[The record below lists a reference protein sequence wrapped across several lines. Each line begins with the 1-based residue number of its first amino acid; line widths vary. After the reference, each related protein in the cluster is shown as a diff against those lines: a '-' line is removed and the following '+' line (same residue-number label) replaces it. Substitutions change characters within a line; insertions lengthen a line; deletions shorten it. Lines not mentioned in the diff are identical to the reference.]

1 MNIPVSASHT
11 VCTCQI
17 VWPEDNSNEIFIC
30 SVDGT
35 HCLIEEPRDKAKS
48 KDPAFYSHKFHKAAL
63 NYELG
68 VSVFKNQ
75 LVWINGP
82 FPAAINDIT
91 IYRQYGLKDKI
102 PPGKK
107 LIADNG
113 YRGEKDTIATPSIY
127 DDVALKLFKRRAR
140 ARQES
145 FNQRI
150 KIFQCL
156 STRFKHTL
164 GKHKIVFEAV
174 CVIVQYQIESDNPL
188 FDV

>member
-1 MNIPVSASHT
+1 M
-11 VCTCQI
+11 
-17 VWPEDNSNEIFIC
+17 SNEIYLF

-35 HCLIEEPRDKAKS
+35 HCLIEEPRDKNKS
-48 KDPAFYSHKFHKAAL
+48 KNPQYYSHKFHKAAL

-91 IYRQYGLKDKI
+91 VYREHGLKEKV
-102 PPGKK
+102 PAGKK

-127 DDVALKLFKRRAR
+127 DDEDLKIFKRRAR

-156 STRFKHTL
+156 SNRFKHPIS
-164 GKHKIVFEAV
+164 KHKTVFESV